1 MSPKHSFKNVS
12 DFLLLFNTE
21 WIGTGCCSKE
31 VQFGWLKPRNTSSPS
46 SMWGKSSTKAS
57 ERLFVKL
64 PAAAC
69 WYLMVRFCCT
79 NISLSSY
86 DTLSGSPCLH
96 MVIFSQGWQSFY
108 VSLWP
113 HNNWLHLKPPGFS
126 GRRTRVTTYLRIENI
141 LAHSSLPSHLQNFM
155 VSWHKKYPYPTVS
168 ISSNYY
174 LDNINIITNMESLKY
189 CFKI

>member
-1 MSPKHSFKNVS
+1 MSVIFFCCLTLSELAQAAVARKFSLGGSNQETHRLPAPCGGSQVPKHLK
-12 DFLLLFNTE
+12 
-21 WIGTGCCSKE
+21 
-31 VQFGWLKPRNTSSPS
+31 GW
-46 SMWGKSSTKAS
+46 
-57 ERLFVKL
+57 LFVKL

-113 HNNWLHLKPPGFS
+113 HNNWLHLKPPDFS
-126 GRRTRVTTYLRIENI
+126 GRGTRVTTYLRIENI

-174 LDNINIITNMESLKY
+174 LDNINIITNLENLKY